1 MANAGRPKNEGQPR
15 KYVVADDVHEWI
27 ISHGGGRYVTELIRA
42 LKAQYS
48 LDNMANRGDVY
59 CISNPL
65 RDN

>member
-42 LKAQYS
+42 IKAQYS
-48 LDNMANRGDVY
+48 LGGGQ
-59 CISNPL
+59 SQ
-65 RDN
+65 RDAFA